1 MRENGRNPGG
11 LPGAWLGCPP
21 AGGSHLLSRRMEG
34 GSRRVGGTYKDN
46 VVTKESSGHPGGVV
60 PHTVRVELRGG

>member
-1 MRENGRNPGG
+1 M
-11 LPGAWLGCPP
+11 
-21 AGGSHLLSRRMEG
+21 LSRRMEG